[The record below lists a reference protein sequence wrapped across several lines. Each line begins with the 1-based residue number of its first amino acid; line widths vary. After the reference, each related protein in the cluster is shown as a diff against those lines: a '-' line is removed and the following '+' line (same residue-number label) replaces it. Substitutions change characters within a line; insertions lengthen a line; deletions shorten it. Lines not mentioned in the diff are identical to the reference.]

1 MEFEATQF
9 DDSLLD
15 PAPSEQDNSSVDS
28 NPFEP
33 VDYGTQDQND
43 DEPTQQTNDNNEP
56 SEEPLDAYARFLQ
69 SRGVRDGKT
78 IVYEDEETGETSEVD
93 FSTLSDEEKYNILE
107 ELARPDF
114 TDDEMETIQFLR
126 KNNAT
131 MQDVIAYYQD
141 QAVKEYIEKSGNTS
155 QQVYTS
161 DQYTNEELYLAD
173 LKSRYP
179 DMTDEEL
186 GVELETAKDNEELFN
201 KKAEIIRN
209 RYKAAEEA
217 QIKEAQEA
225 QAKAQQEY
233 QDLFTK
239 TLDNFNYIP
248 MDYKDPEG
256 GAFQVENSEKAA
268 IWDYIFKQ
276 DANGMTGFTR
286 DLNDPAK
293 LIEMAHRMLFG
304 AEAMSDLTQHFKQ
317 ELKKARRTSSQTEKP
332 KSTTTVVKET
342 RNTNRGV
349 DFSDS
354 TSLNPGWGSL
364 L

>member
-43 DEPTQQTNDNNEP
+43 NESSQTTETQDDSYTEQM
-56 SEEPLDAYARFLQ
+56 DAYMRFLQ
-69 SRGVRDGKT
+69 SRGIRDGKT
-78 IVYEDEETGETSEVD
+78 VVYEDEETGETSEVD
-93 FSTLSDEEKYNILE
+93 FSTLSDDEKFNILDE
-107 ELARPDF
+107 ISRPDL
-114 TDDEMETIQFLR
+114 TDDEIHTINFLR
-126 KNNAT
+126 QNNVT

-141 QAVKEYIEKSGNTS
+141 QAVKDYIEKSGAPT
-155 QQVYTS
+155 QVYTS
-161 DQYTNEELYLAD
+161 DDYSNEELYIAD

-179 DMTDEEL
+179 DMSDEEL
-186 GVELETAKDNEELFN
+186 VDELESAKDNEELFN
-201 KKAEIIRN
+201 KKVEVIRN
-209 RYKAAEEA
+209 NFKNIEENQKKAQEEA
-217 QIKEAQEA
+217 YI
-225 QAKAQQEY
+225 KAQQDY
-233 QDLFTK
+233 QTQFTNV
-239 TLDNFNYIP
+239 LDNFNYIP
-248 MDYKDPEG
+248 MDYKDPNG

-317 ELKKARRTSSQTEKP
+317 ELKKARRASSQIEKP
-332 KSTTTVVKET
+332 KSTTTVVKDN

>member
-15 PAPSEQDNSSVDS
+15 PAPEEQDNSSVDS

-33 VDYGTQDQND
+33 VDYGAQDQND
-43 DEPTQQTNDNNEP
+43 NEP
-56 SEEPLDAYARFLQ
+56 DQTEEQPKDSYTEQMDAYMRFLQ
-69 SRGVRDGKT
+69 SRGIRDGKT
-78 IVYEDEETGETSEVD
+78 IVYEDEETGETNEVD
-93 FSTLSDEEKYNILE
+93 FSTLSDDEKFNILDE
-107 ELARPDF
+107 ISKPDLS
-114 TDDEMETIQFLR
+114 DDEIQTINFLR
-126 KNNAT
+126 QNNAT

-141 QAVKEYIEKSGNTS
+141 QAIKEYIEKSGAPT
-155 QQVYTS
+155 QAYTS
-161 DQYTNEELYLAD
+161 DDYSNDELYIAD
-173 LKSRYP
+173 LKGRYP

-186 GVELETAKDNEELFN
+186 INELETAKENEELFN
-201 KKAEIIRN
+201 KKVEVIRNNFKTTEENQKKTQAEAEI
-209 RYKAAEEA
+209 
-217 QIKEAQEA
+217 
-225 QAKAQQEY
+225 KAQKEY

-248 MDYKDPEG
+248 MDYKDPDG

-276 DANGMTGFTR
+276 DANGMTGLTR

-317 ELKKARRTSSQTEKP
+317 ELKKARRTSSQIEKP
-332 KSTTTVVKET
+332 KSTTTVVKEN